1 MTKKVSKNKIII
13 LILMVFILIIIFRLI
28 NGIKIVNSRLEE
40 KEDLY
45 FRVTLNDEV
54 LYGNVD
60 VIKTY
65 NLIPG
70 ILKVIKEGGTYI
82 TFDNDFNYTHNKY
95 KLIDTKSI
103 DNLII
108 NLEVYKCYK
117 NKFISNTCDDETKY
131 FKKMNIVVDE
141 IEIRRIGINSNNY
154 NELVYKGKFNKNI
167 YSYVKDT
174 DYYTVKFKYKDGS
187 KIYSIDYN
195 FFTNV
200 LNPEVL

>member
-1 MTKKVSKNKIII
+1 MTKQINKKKIII
-13 LILMVFILIIIFRLI
+13 ISLIIIVFIIVLRVV
-28 NGIKIVNSRLEE
+28 NGVKVIESSLEE

-45 FRVTLNDEV
+45 FKVTLNDEAI
-54 LYGNVD
+54 YGTVD
-60 VIKTY
+60 VSKTY

-82 TFDNDFNYTHNKY
+82 TFDNDFKYTHNKY
-95 KLIDTKSI
+95 KLIDTENTDK
-103 DNLII
+103 LVI

-117 NKFISNTCDDETKY
+117 NKFISDTCDDKTKY
-131 FKKMNIVVDE
+131 FKKKNIVIDSV
-141 IEIRRIGINSNNY
+141 EIRRIGINSDKY
-154 NELVYKGKFNKNI
+154 NEIVYKGKFNEDV
-167 YSYVKDT
+167 YSYIKDT

-187 KIYSIDYN
+187 KTYNIDYN

>member
-13 LILMVFILIIIFRLI
+13 LILIVFILIIIFRLI
-28 NGIKIVNSRLEE
+28 NGIKIINSRLEE

-82 TFDNDFNYTHNKY
+82 TFNNDFKYTHNKY
-95 KLIDTKSI
+95 KLIDTENTDK
-103 DNLII
+103 LVI

-117 NKFISNTCDDETKY
+117 NKFISDTCDEKTKY
-131 FKKMNIVVDE
+131 FKKKNIVIDSV
-141 IEIRRIGINSNNY
+141 EIRRIGINSDKY
-154 NELVYKGKFNKNI
+154 NEIVYKGKFNEDV
-167 YSYVKDT
+167 YSYIKDT

>member
-13 LILMVFILIIIFRLI
+13 FILMVFILIIIFRLI
-28 NGIKIVNSRLEE
+28 NGIKIINSRLEE

-45 FRVTLNDEV
+45 FRVSLNDEV

-60 VIKTY
+60 VIETY
-65 NLIPG
+65 DLIPG

-82 TFDNDFNYTHNKY
+82 TFDNDFKYTHNKY

-103 DNLII
+103 DNLVI

-154 NELVYKGKFNKNI
+154 NELVYKGKFSKDI

>member
-13 LILMVFILIIIFRLI
+13 LILIVFILIIIFRLI
-28 NGIKIVNSRLEE
+28 NGIKIINSRLEE

-82 TFDNDFNYTHNKY
+82 TFDNDFKYTHNKY
-95 KLIDTKSI
+95 KLIDTENTDKLVIKNYISM
-103 DNLII
+103 DSKN
-108 NLEVYKCYK
+108 YK
-117 NKFISNTCDDETKY
+117 I
-131 FKKMNIVVDE
+131 
-141 IEIRRIGINSNNY
+141 
-154 NELVYKGKFNKNI
+154 L
-167 YSYVKDT
+167 
-174 DYYTVKFKYKDGS
+174 
-187 KIYSIDYN
+187 
-195 FFTNV
+195 
-200 LNPEVL
+200 

>member
-1 MTKKVSKNKIII
+1 MTKQINKKKIII
-13 LILMVFILIIIFRLI
+13 ISLIIIVFIIVLRVV
-28 NGIKIVNSRLEE
+28 NGVKVIESSLEE

-45 FRVTLNDEV
+45 FKVTLNDEAI
-54 LYGNVD
+54 YGTVD
-60 VIKTY
+60 VSKTY

-82 TFDNDFNYTHNKY
+82 TFDNDFKYTHNKY
-95 KLIDTKSI
+95 KLIDTENTDK
-103 DNLII
+103 LVI

-117 NKFISNTCDDETKY
+117 NKFITDTCDEKTKY
-131 FKKMNIVVDE
+131 FKKKNIVIDSV
-141 IEIRRIGINSNNY
+141 EIRRIGINSDKY
-154 NELVYKGKFNKNI
+154 NEIVYKGKFNEDV
-167 YSYVKDT
+167 YSYIKDT